1 MIWVGRTPVGF
12 LIVVWKSNR
21 RWIGFRRGGDVRRVY
36 EMMLRRGVSRNEIAA
51 ALLRAAPVETRA
63 HNLD

>member
-21 RWIGFRRGGDVRRVY
+21 RWIGFRWGGDVRRVY

-51 ALLRAAPVETRA
+51 ALLKAAPAETRA